1 MVLVGRG
8 EEDTLRSVAARR
20 CFGDVA
26 LTQLRMLAKE
36 FGLDVSGDA
45 SLVGVLIALLK
56 SSLEDLRPNE
66 LIAILSRRL
75 RQGDPWEN
83 FLDMEFG
90 LDSEVL
96 DDPVHREWREELEGR
111 ADEEAEFKKQLE
123 TEVEGL
129 RPKAPKLKRAKA
141 RTKPKFTDNSRDVE
155 LQKELPPG
163 WRIWGDTTAVINF
176 RVVLIGNCHGAGRCT
191 ARRSRHNFA

>member
-1 MVLVGRG
+1 
-8 EEDTLRSVAARR
+8 
-20 CFGDVA
+20 
-26 LTQLRMLAKE
+26 
-36 FGLDVSGDA
+36 
-45 SLVGVLIALLK
+45 
-56 SSLEDLRPNE
+56 
-66 LIAILSRRL
+66 
-75 RQGDPWEN
+75 
-83 FLDMEFG
+83 MEFG

-129 RPKAPKLKRAKA
+129 RPKAPKLKKAKA
-141 RTKPKFTDNSRDVE
+141 RSKPKFTDNSRDVE
-155 LQKELPPG
+155 LQNELPPG
-163 WRIWGDTTAVINF
+163 GFGATLRTAVINF